1 MKNSIARE
9 FGFFSLLK
17 FALPSMVMMVFMS
30 LYTIA
35 DGIFVSRMVGSLALS
50 SVNVVYPV
58 ANVVMAAGIMLA
70 TGGSAIIARKLGEK
84 RRQEARENFTVIVL
98 TGVLL
103 GCGAMLLGNLLI
115 EPLCRMLGAT
125 DLLMEYCKEYLRVIL
140 CFAPMCMLQML
151 FQSFFV
157 TAGKPGLGLC
167 LIVAGG
173 VANVVLDYLF
183 MGPLQMG
190 IGGAALA
197 TGLGQCIP
205 AAAGVFYF
213 FFCRRELYFV
223 KPKWNAGVLA
233 GSCLNGSS
241 EMVTNLST
249 AVITY
254 LFNVIMLRLA
264 GEEGVAAITVVL
276 YGQFLFNALYLGYS
290 LGVAPV
296 FSYHFGCKNKK
307 QLERLYRIS
316 LGFVAGSSLVVT
328 VIALAGSGTM
338 AGIFLERGTGPYEL
352 AGRGCFLFALNY
364 LSAGINIMASGIF
377 TALSDGKTSAL
388 ISFLRT
394 FVFIVAAALI
404 LPYFLGTDGVW
415 LSIPLAETLT
425 LAISLP
431 LLISAFRKQGEKI
444 FSRLEGRSADYREV
458 QE

>member
-84 RRQEARENFTVIVL
+84 RSEEARENFTVIVL
-98 TGVLL
+98 TGVLF
-103 GCGAMLLGNLLI
+103 GCGAMALGNLLL

-125 DLLMEYCKEYLRVIL
+125 DLLIGYCKEYLRVIL
-140 CFAPMCMLQML
+140 YFAPMCMLQML

-167 LIVAGG
+167 LTIAGG
-173 VANVVLDYLF
+173 LTNALLDYLF

-190 IGGAALA
+190 VGGAALA

-205 AAAGVFYF
+205 AVAGVFYF
-213 FFCRRELYFV
+213 FFCRRDLYFV
-223 KPKWNAGVLA
+223 RPRWNGAVLA
-233 GSCLNGSS
+233 QSCLNGSS

-249 AVITY
+249 AVITF
-254 LFNVIMLRLA
+254 LFNIIMLRLA

-296 FSYHFGCKNKK
+296 FSFHFGCRNKK

-316 LGFVAGSSLVVT
+316 LGFVAGSSVLVAA
-328 VIALAGSGTM
+328 IALAGADAI
-338 AGIFLERGTGPYEL
+338 AGVFLERGTQTYEL
-352 AGRGCFLFALNY
+352 ARRGCFLFALNY
-364 LSAGINIMASGIF
+364 LFAGINIMASGIF

-394 FVFIVAAALI
+394 FVFIVTAALI
-404 LPYFLGTDGVW
+404 LPRFLATDGVW

-425 LAISLP
+425 LMISLP
-431 LLISAFRKQGEKI
+431 LLVSAFRRQGEKI
-444 FSRLEGRSADYREV
+444 FRKLEGKPAD
-458 QE
+458 